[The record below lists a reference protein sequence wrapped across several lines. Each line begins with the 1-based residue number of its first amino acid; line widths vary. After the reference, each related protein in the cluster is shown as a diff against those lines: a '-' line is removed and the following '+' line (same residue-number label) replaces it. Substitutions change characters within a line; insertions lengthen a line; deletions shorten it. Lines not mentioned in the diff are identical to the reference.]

1 MHTAQTS
8 FKGSWFRQ
16 SGHLETI
23 LPALFRRIHLPYRRE
38 RLELPDGDFLDI
50 DTLRNNN
57 NNRMVVLLH
66 GLEGSA
72 QSAYIKGMAHYFSA
86 QNWDVAAVNF
96 RSCSGEMNRLI
107 SSYHSGATLDLD
119 FVVQY
124 INRHYAYDHL
134 ALIGFSLGGN
144 VLLKYMGE
152 KHHPRFD
159 NLRAAVAI
167 SVPVDLGA
175 SALHLASF
183 QNSLYMRRFLRS
195 LKHKM
200 EMKALQFPGQ
210 VDLSGLASISDFYA
224 FDDQFTA
231 PMHGFRNAQDYY
243 DRCSSVH
250 YLGGITIPTLLLN
263 AFNDP
268 FLTPACF
275 PAEQASLQTEYTQ
288 YGGHAGFAQRLPNGL
303 YWSEQ
308 RALTFITK
316 SMG

>member
-23 LPALFRRIHLPYRRE
+23 LPALFRRIHIPYRRE

-57 NNRMVVLLH
+57 KRMVVLLH

-72 QSAYIKGMAHYFSA
+72 QSAYIKGMAHSFVA
-86 QNWDVAAVNF
+86 QKWDVVAVNF
-96 RSCSGEMNRLI
+96 RSCSGEMNRLL
-107 SSYHSGATLDLD
+107 SSYHSGATQDLD

-124 INRHYAYDHL
+124 IHRHYAYDHL

-144 VLLKYMGE
+144 VLLKYLGE
-152 KHHPRFD
+152 LHHHHPA
-159 NLRAAVAI
+159 NLQAAVAI

-175 SALHLASF
+175 SALQLASF

-200 EMKALQFPGQ
+200 KMKALQFPGQ
-210 VDLSGLASISDFYA
+210 IDLSGLESIRDFYA

-250 YLGGITIPTLLLN
+250 FLGGITVPTLLLN

-268 FLTPACF
+268 FLTPECF
-275 PAEQASLQTEYTQ
+275 PAAKAALQTEYPQ

-308 RALTFITK
+308 RALNFITK
-316 SMG
+316 TIG